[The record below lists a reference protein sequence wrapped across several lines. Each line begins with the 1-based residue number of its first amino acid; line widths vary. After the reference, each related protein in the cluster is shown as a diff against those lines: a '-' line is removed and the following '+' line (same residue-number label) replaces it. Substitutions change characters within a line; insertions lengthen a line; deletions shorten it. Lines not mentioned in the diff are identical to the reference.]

1 MPGKPPAW
9 KQPIEPEGIET
20 GNAQVAL
27 IADLPTGGRLDADSK
42 DALVIDR

>member
-1 MPGKPPAW
+1 MGPPRGR
-9 KQPIEPEGIET
+9 QPIEPEGIET

-27 IADLPTGGRLDADSK
+27 IAELPTGGRFDADSK